1 MKINRS
7 PTHKY
12 ISISFKTESRGYAV
26 KKNPTNDKKADKS
39 GHSWSESPSKKVDKP
54 KKLHIKHLKI
64 CSIAFSFREKK
75 RGADRSASLL
85 YCRDPGYT
93 ERFATPNRPKQAQAT
108 ETANR
113 MFSGYI
119 VNRPM
124 TDLHTESKVVTI
136 AVSKVGAVSA
146 AAMIVKPGIC
156 FSFLIDNTEYIRLC
170 SGFSYL

>member
-1 MKINRS
+1 MK
-7 PTHKY
+7 
-12 ISISFKTESRGYAV
+12 
-26 KKNPTNDKKADKS
+26 
-39 GHSWSESPSKKVDKP
+39 
-54 KKLHIKHLKI
+54 
-64 CSIAFSFREKK
+64 KK

-85 YCRDPGYT
+85 SYRDPGYT
-93 ERFATPNRPKQAQAT
+93 ERFATPNRPKHAQAT

-124 TDLHTESKVVTI
+124 TDLHTESRVVTI

-156 FSFLIDNTEYIRLC
+156 FSFLIDNAEYTRLC
-170 SGFSYL
+170 NRLSYL

>member
-1 MKINRS
+1 M
-7 PTHKY
+7 PTIEEKTTKY
-12 ISISFKTESRGYAV
+12 VNNDSFPIKMNIRKMSKQTRQMIV
-26 KKNPTNDKKADKS
+26 QIKK
-39 GHSWSESPSKKVDKP
+39 
-54 KKLHIKHLKI
+54 
-64 CSIAFSFREKK
+64 SIAFSFRKKK

-85 YCRDPGYT
+85 SYRDPGYT
-93 ERFATPNRPKQAQAT
+93 ERLATPNRPKQAQAT

-156 FSFLIDNTEYIRLC
+156 FSFFIDN
-170 SGFSYL
+170 